1 MNRDVDQLAFA
12 PPRRTPGASRALY
25 WVIAIAIALVSG
37 TACASGFL
45 ARAGLI
51 AENDANLMLVVAV
64 PIALLTIGKM
74 APSRADRR

>member
-1 MNRDVDQLAFA
+1 MNREIDQPAFGA
-12 PPRRTPGASRALY
+12 PPPRRTRASRALY
-25 WVIAIAIALVSG
+25 WVIAIAIALVSIRL
-37 TACASGFL
+37 CLWFL

-51 AENDANLMLVVAV
+51 AEDDANLMLVVAV